1 MIENELSEMYT
12 DHDALRVHFN
22 LPTIAL
28 NSGYRGDNYITDTAY
43 AMHMIADYNML
54 HNSL

>member
-1 MIENELSEMYT
+1 MNELSEMYT

-28 NSGYRGDNYITDTAY
+28 NNGYRGDKYITDTAY
-43 AMHMIADYNML
+43 AMHVIAGYNML